1 MEAIRKYDGHMF
13 CPVCKLA
20 PLTVARGNQR
30 KYFKVIESDMEKH
43 EIDCPY
49 RNKMASKKETNNFYK
64 DLDTTDIRNRLISC
78 LNRMLKRVLK
88 NVDENGLPLREE
100 KKSKNNFFDFKGNS
114 GEKGICHI
122 RILIQKIWKRI
133 WIYRKFIMENVL

>member
-1 MEAIRKYDGHMF
+1 
-13 CPVCKLA
+13 
-20 PLTVARGNQR
+20 
-30 KYFKVIESDMEKH
+30 
-43 EIDCPY
+43 
-49 RNKMASKKETNNFYK
+49 MASKKETNNFYK